1 MLSVGTATAFLL
13 SVVYEQAYFSVIGRK
28 FQNIASLSDYLTNAL
43 DWLPTAVGA
52 FIGGGFVVLVVVMS
66 MGVFART
73 DPNVS
78 EPKQAELVS
87 PDGPERAQGSAGQ
100 IEKLLEPATAGDKRK
115 ARVFLAMAMGFAA
128 LGAAVYLTRDPA
140 HATWALYLIGIFFF
154 SWSFVCAAA
163 FTRSSPDFMGPATK
177 LVVVLAPAVFVG
189 VFVWG
194 LRHGYRDLTLPGEAY
209 SLVRNQPDA
218 QAPEKVSLLRTFERG
233 ILVRLP
239 DQKVNEFLRWDQIR
253 AIRLQRDGEGGK

>member
-1 MLSVGTATAFLL
+1 
-13 SVVYEQAYFSVIGRK
+13 
-28 FQNIASLSDYLTNAL
+28 
-43 DWLPTAVGA
+43 
-52 FIGGGFVVLVVVMS
+52 

-73 DPNVS
+73 DANVS

-87 PDGPERAQGSAGQ
+87 PDGPERAQKSPGQ
-100 IEKLLEPATAGDKRK
+100 IDKLPEPATAGDKRQ
-115 ARVFLAMAMGFAA
+115 ARIFLATAMGFAA

-140 HATWALYLIGIFFF
+140 RASWALWLIAMFLV
-154 SWSFVCAAA
+154 SWAFVCAAA
-163 FTRSSPDFMGPATK
+163 FTRSSPDFMGQATK
-177 LVVVLAPAVFVG
+177 FVVVFAPAVFVG

-218 QAPEKVSLLRTFERG
+218 RAPEKVNLLRTFERG

-253 AIRLQRDGEGGK
+253 AIRLQRDGGGGK